1 MKKKETHERDYIKK
15 ILELFPKISS
25 GRKNYSDHQKRI
37 DEILK
42 RLDVEAKKKNV
53 SRKLV
58 KDIWSTM
65 INSFIAYEEEIFE
78 ESRNKKTD

>member
-37 DEILK
+37 DEVLK
-42 RLDVEAKKKNV
+42 QINIYKKKKNE
-53 SRKLV
+53 K
-58 KDIWSTM
+58 
-65 INSFIAYEEEIFE
+65 N
-78 ESRNKKTD
+78 